1 MIFSIKMKKERD
13 IVRPWL
19 AKIIISASAILFPRG
34 GAFAIGAEDV
44 DLIPLANKFLKG
56 FEPTTLLGIK
66 SMFLIFNLLP
76 VLFIYKPLPF
86 TWLKIEDQNRY
97 IEKWANS
104 LMYAKRGVITAIKVM
119 CAQFFYSH
127 PDVEKALNYD
137 LPC

>member
-19 AKIIISASAILFPRG
+19 AKIIISASACLFPRG

-44 DLIPLANKFLKG
+44 DLIPLANKFLSG

-66 SMFLIFNLLP
+66 SMFFAFNLLP
-76 VLFIYKPLPF
+76 FLFIYKPLPF
-86 TWLKIEDQNRY
+86 TWLKKEDQIRY
-97 IEKWANS
+97 IDKWANS

-119 CAQFFYSH
+119 CAQFFYSAEE
-127 PDVEKALNYD
+127 VEKALGYD